1 MLHTRAC
8 TVLGI
13 ATPIVQAGMSS
24 FTSPELVAAVSNAG
38 GLGILGALLRP
49 VAKLRDDLARIRAL
63 TDRPFGVNHV
73 LAHLDPEALEITLQ
87 SRVPVIST
95 AWGDPSPIVARAR
108 AAGVRVLHQVA
119 TAAEASRAA
128 AAGVDVIVAQ
138 GTDGGGHV
146 GFVGTLPLVPAAVD
160 AARGVPILAAGGI
173 ADGRGLAAALAL
185 GADGVLMGTRFL
197 ATTEAPIPEG
207 WKRTI
212 VDSPESDTVRSDVF
226 DRVVEM
232 EWPGAEVRAIRN
244 LFLTEWSGRAGDA
257 AARAAE
263 LAPRLMQSFSAGDME
278 QFPPMAGQGC
288 GIVGDVVPAADVVRR
303 VDAEARAVLDR
314 LAALR

>member
-1 MLHTRAC
+1 MHTRAC

-13 ATPIVQAGMSS
+13 ETPIVQAGMSS

-38 GLGILGALLRP
+38 GLGVLGALLRP
-49 VAKLRDDLARIRAL
+49 VAQLRDDLAKIRAL

-73 LAHLDPEALEITLQ
+73 LAHLDPEALEITLE

-119 TAAEASRAA
+119 TAAEAARAA
-128 AAGVDVIVAQ
+128 AAGVDVVAQ

-160 AARGVPILAAGGI
+160 AACGVPVLAAGGI

-197 ATTEAPIPEG
+197 ATHEAPIPER
-207 WKRTI
+207 WKRII
-212 VDSPESDTVRSDVF
+212 VDTAESATIRSDVF
-226 DRVVEM
+226 DRVVAM

-244 LFLTEWSGRAGDA
+244 LFLTEWSDRAGDA
-257 AARAAE
+257 AACAAE
-263 LAPRLMQSFSAGDME
+263 LAPRLMQSLTAGDME
-278 QFPPMAGQGC
+278 LFPPMAGQGC
-288 GIVGDVVPAADVVRR
+288 GIIADVVPAAELVRR
-303 VDAEARAVLDR
+303 VAAEAGAVLDR
-314 LAALR
+314 LASLR

>member
-13 ATPIVQAGMSS
+13 ETPIVQAGMSS

-49 VAKLRDDLARIRAL
+49 VAQLREDLDRIRAL

-73 LAHLDPEALEITLQ
+73 LAHLDPDALALTLER
-87 SRVPVIST
+87 RVPVLST
-95 AWGDPSPIVARAR
+95 AWGDPAPIVARAH

-119 TAAEASRAA
+119 TAAQAAQAA

-160 AARGVPILAAGGI
+160 AARGVPVLAAGGI

-197 ATTEAPIPEG
+197 ATREAPIPER

-212 VDSPESDTVRSDVF
+212 VDAPESDTVRSGVF
-226 DRVVEM
+226 DRVLAM
-232 EWPGAEVRAIRN
+232 AWPGAEVRAIRN
-244 LFLTEWSGRAGDA
+244 LFLAEWSDRAADA

-263 LAPRLMQSFSAGDME
+263 LAPRLMASLRAGDME
-278 QFPPMAGQGC
+278 HFPPMAGQGC
-288 GIVGDVVPAADVVRR
+288 GIVKDVVPAAEIVRR
-303 VDAEARAVLDR
+303 VDGEARAALDR
-314 LAALR
+314 LSLLR